1 MSPPDQVRLRYP
13 WQRRGAYCSLGAAAM
28 STILQAVLYRDEEQ
42 LSASWPS
49 KDVARSF
56 GAQRT
61 RREPTSCSRTSEPQR
76 GSSAPICTLYA
87 ATMREE
93 RQCRCGTC
101 RRRGEARLGAR
112 ARLEDWASLSASEG
126 GDKGLTVDNQTQRS
140 MCFISAFREAWHSR
154 PLAPNFLS
162 VHRNCG
168 TAEARSPAAYTNGGS
183 SVGRSMPPPPPA
195 IAVRLA

>member
-76 GSSAPICTLYA
+76 GSSALIHCTPQQCEKRDNAGVAHADVA
-87 ATMREE
+87 AKRGLAHG
-93 RQCRCGTC
+93 RGWKIGRAC
-101 RRRGEARLGAR
+101 RRAKGAT
-112 ARLEDWASLSASEG
+112 
-126 GDKGLTVDNQTQRS
+126 KGLHRQSDPPKHV
-140 MCFISAFREAWHSR
+140 FISALREAWHSR
-154 PLAPNFLS
+154 HWRPTS
-162 VHRNCG
+162 
-168 TAEARSPAAYTNGGS
+168 
-183 SVGRSMPPPPPA
+183 
-195 IAVRLA
+195 